1 MPHVLNYKAF
11 TVRPEHLP
19 PNRTN
24 LRLML
29 WAGDGLHNEVSDVKR
44 LDAYDVYLC
53 GGYTN
58 IERNIADLSG
68 SQTICIIDA
77 NDRTQMEEFLWGFG
91 GAFRQIDADYFGNT
105 PTLKMEYY
113 TRLLACDGMA
123 HNIVG
128 INSLRMPQEEML
140 NFLEIFAPVLSD
152 ELAQKRLWHPEI
164 LKLGKRDDLTSGEV
178 WSSADLKHS
187 FYDNVREAHKRF
199 ITQQKE
205 RNPAWPMKG
214 KTLEEHWTH
223 LSTYVLT
230 SPLTL
235 QVAALVPYFD
245 AFSGFLTEKIDS
257 ILQSKP
263 QFTFKT
269 EDFRAVCYG
278 KEPLEIIKLKQQILK
293 DLDTELPERIVGIIG
308 YRLDERI
315 PERPSVYGL
324 SLFRV

>member
-11 TVRPEHLP
+11 SVRPEHLP

-29 WAGDGLHNEVSDVKR
+29 WAGDGLHGEVSDVKR

-58 IERNIADLSG
+58 LERNIADLSG

-105 PTLKMEYY
+105 PTLKMDYY
-113 TRLLACDGMA
+113 PRLLAQDGMA
-123 HNIVG
+123 HNIEG
-128 INSLRMPQEEML
+128 INALRMPDEEKL
-140 NFLEIFAPVLSD
+140 NFLEIFAPVLPN
-152 ELAQKRLWHPEI
+152 ELAQKRLWHSFVLNLARQDGLSP
-164 LKLGKRDDLTSGEV
+164 GEV
-178 WSSADLKHS
+178 WSSGDFKYS
-187 FYDNVREAHKRF
+187 FYDHIRKAHETF
-199 ITQQKE
+199 IIWQKE

-214 KTLEEHWTH
+214 KTLEEHWAH

-257 ILQSKP
+257 ILHSKP
-263 QFTFKT
+263 QFTFKV

-278 KEPLEIIKLKQQILK
+278 KEPLDIIKLKQHVLK
-293 DLDTELPERIVGIIG
+293 ILDTELPERVVGIIG
-308 YRLDERI
+308 NSLDERI
-315 PERPSVYGL
+315 PERPNAYGL

>member
-1 MPHVLNYKAF
+1 MPHLLNYKAF

-19 PNRTN
+19 PNRSN

-29 WAGDGLHNEVSDVKR
+29 WAGDGLHDEVSDVKR

-58 IERNIADLSG
+58 LERNIADLSG

-113 TRLLACDGMA
+113 TRLLAQDGMA
-123 HNIVG
+123 HNIEG
-128 INSLRMPQEEML
+128 INSLRMPDEEKL
-140 NFLEIFAPVLSD
+140 NFLEIFAPVLPN
-152 ELAQKRLWHPEI
+152 ELAQKRMWHPFV
-164 LKLGKRDDLTSGEV
+164 LNLARQDGLSPGEV
-178 WSSADLKHS
+178 WSSGDFKYG
-187 FYDNVREAHKRF
+187 FYDHIRKAHETF
-199 ITQQKE
+199 IVWQKE
-205 RNPAWPMKG
+205 RNPRWPMKG
-214 KTLEEHWTH
+214 KTLEEHWAQ

-245 AFSGFLTEKIDS
+245 AFSGFLTEKIDRT
-257 ILQSKP
+257 LHSKP
-263 QFTFKT
+263 QFTFKI

-278 KEPLEIIKLKQQILK
+278 KEPLEIIKLKQHVLK
-293 DLDTELPERIVGIIG
+293 ILDTELPERIVGIIG
-308 YRLDERI
+308 NSLDERI
-315 PERPSVYGL
+315 PARPNAYGL